1 MLDTAD
7 KRQSIYQMKLSNL
20 LLKSGIFSIKPTE
33 GIKERYR
40 AILIIDNSH
49 RYISICICKI
59 WYDFDQLKKIRTS
72 ENGSFFAKPCILL
85 AKQMLQV
92 HLIVLDK

>member
-59 WYDFDQLKKIRTS
+59 WYDFDQLKKL
-72 ENGSFFAKPCILL
+72 E
-85 AKQMLQV
+85 LQRMGRFLPNPV
-92 HLIVLDK
+92 YY